1 MTIQPGARHWLA
13 LIGFASIAIGAPAA
27 AGDDPKDQKAS
38 AARDRAI
45 LAQLEKPIPLH
56 FHDTPLEDILQFI
69 RSATQGP
76 NDSGIP
82 IVVDPQGMK
91 APATTLTTR
100 VSVDTEEGVPL
111 KESLYYLLG
120 KNGLRYRVKD
130 GLLTIS
136 IRPHRM
142 SILDRRKQTRAFL
155 ARLEQPVDLHF
166 DKAPLEEVLKFIN
179 KASTRPK
186 DNVLPIYVDPVGLM
200 EAEVKTN
207 APVSIE
213 SKKGESLKSSLG
225 RLLKPVGLTY
235 QVKDGLLT
243 IISPVEVDE
252 PAVPTPKPDRR
263 QD

>member
-13 LIGFASIAIGAPAA
+13 LIGFASIAIGAPAT

-45 LAQLEKPIPLH
+45 LAQHEKPIPLH

-91 APATTLTTR
+91 ALETTLTTR
-100 VSVDTEEGVPL
+100 VSVDTEEGEPL
-111 KESLYYLLG
+111 KESFYYLLG

-136 IRPHRM
+136 VMSNRT
-142 SILDRRKQTRAFL
+142 SILDRRKQNKAIL
-155 ARLEQPVDLHF
+155 AKLEQPVDLHF
-166 DKAPLEEVLKFIN
+166 DKAPLEEVLKFIK
-179 KASTRPK
+179 KASTGPK
-186 DNVLPIYVDPVGLM
+186 DNGIPIYVDPIGLM
-200 EAEVKTN
+200 EAEVAITT
-207 APVSIE
+207 PVSIE
-213 SKKGESLKSSLG
+213 SKTGEPLKTSLE
-225 RLLKPVGLTY
+225 RLLKPAGLTY
-235 QVKDGLLT
+235 EVKDGLLT
-243 IISPVEVDE
+243 ITSMSSGPD
-252 PAVPTPKPDRR
+252 VP
-263 QD
+263 